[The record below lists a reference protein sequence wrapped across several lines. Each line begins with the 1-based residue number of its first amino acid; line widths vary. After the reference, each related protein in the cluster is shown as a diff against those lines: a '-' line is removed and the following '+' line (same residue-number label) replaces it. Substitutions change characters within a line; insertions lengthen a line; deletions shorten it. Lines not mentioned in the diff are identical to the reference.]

1 MMAIRGR
8 PGPRSKA
15 FDGPSTRRRRRT
27 ATSAAPTAPLL
38 APDALSSGS
47 DQALSDADQTSSA
60 ADQLTADS
68 DQRSSDRDQAAS
80 DREHDAASDLS
91 AADERAYDSSRDA
104 REAATDQRTA
114 NQVER
119 TNTTHEREATGRFR
133 AVLDAGPNGVV
144 ATDARGVIVYANA
157 HLERMFGHEVGAL
170 VGRPIDCL
178 VVASTGP
185 GDIEHRRT
193 LLDEPVPR
201 EMGLDHDLMGQRQD
215 GSEFPVDVS
224 LTPIE
229 TNDGLQVFATV
240 IDITARKRAESRLLH
255 AQKLESIGRLAAGIA
270 HDFNNMLFAIQGYAN
285 ILTDDLERASRDGT
299 DLGDAVVSVDAISLA
314 TERAANLTAQLL
326 AFSRHQVVASAD
338 LDLNA
343 AIRTIEPL
351 LRQVVGKGIRLR
363 VALVGGPTVIHAD
376 PGWID
381 QVVVNLVVNA
391 RDAMPDGG
399 KVLIETGRLDLDEA
413 TVLCDVEVQP
423 GSYVSLTVADTG
435 IGIDPG
441 VREQIF
447 EPYFTTKEFGKG
459 TGLGLATTLG
469 IVSQAGGFILVTSEP
484 GQGASFQL
492 LFPRVQRGGRK
503 RPSSRTA

>member
-1 MMAIRGR
+1 
-8 PGPRSKA
+8 
-15 FDGPSTRRRRRT
+15 
-27 ATSAAPTAPLL
+27 
-38 APDALSSGS
+38 
-47 DQALSDADQTSSA
+47 
-60 ADQLTADS
+60 
-68 DQRSSDRDQAAS
+68 
-80 DREHDAASDLS
+80 
-91 AADERAYDSSRDA
+91 
-104 REAATDQRTA
+104 
-114 NQVER
+114 
-119 TNTTHEREATGRFR
+119 
-133 AVLDAGPNGVV
+133 
-144 ATDARGVIVYANA
+144 
-157 HLERMFGHEVGAL
+157 MFGYEVGSL
-170 VGRPIDCL
+170 VGRPIDWL

-185 GDIEHRRT
+185 GNIEHRRT

-201 EMGLDHDLMGQRQD
+201 EMGLDHDLMGRRQD

-229 TNDGLQVFATV
+229 TTDGLQVFATV

-285 ILTDDLERASRDGT
+285 ILTDDLGRVRRDEV
-299 DLGDAVVSVDAISLA
+299 DLGDSIVSVNAISLA
-314 TERAANLTAQLL
+314 AERAANLTAQLL
-326 AFSRHQVVASAD
+326 AFSRHQVVAPAN

-343 AIRTIEPL
+343 AIRMIDPL
-351 LRQVVGKGIRLR
+351 LRQVIGKGIRLR
-363 VALVGGPTVIHAD
+363 LALHGGPTLIHAD

-381 QVVVNLVVNA
+381 QIVVNLVVNA

-413 TVLCDVEVQP
+413 TVLRDVEVQP
-423 GSYVSLTVADTG
+423 GSYVFVTVADTG

-459 TGLGLATTLG
+459 TGLGLATTHG

-484 GQGASFQL
+484 DQGASFQL
-492 LFPRVQRGGRK
+492 LFPRAQRGGRR
-503 RPSSRTA
+503 RPSPQAA